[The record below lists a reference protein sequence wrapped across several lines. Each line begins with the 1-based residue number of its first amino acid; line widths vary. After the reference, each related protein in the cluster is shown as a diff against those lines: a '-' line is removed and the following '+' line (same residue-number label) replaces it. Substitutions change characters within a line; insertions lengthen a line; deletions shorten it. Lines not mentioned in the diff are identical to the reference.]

1 MPSVIPLLKKVQT
14 MTAHFKAPSSKP
26 ILSVDGDEHLLC
38 RVCGDHN
45 VHIVAVEVLLGHWR
59 VFCLGDT
66 PFVTPIAEPDYRRRR
81 GSEISIWYSCENG
94 HFFSVSQ
101 TFYQGNIQVRTTNYP
116 PNVQIVPPQAE
127 LWRN

>member
-1 MPSVIPLLKKVQT
+1 MTGPFKVL
-14 MTAHFKAPSSKP
+14 AAFP
-26 ILSVDGDEHLLC
+26 ILTADRDEHLLC
-38 RVCGDHN
+38 RVCGGHN
-45 VHIVAVEVLLGHWR
+45 VHLVAVEVLLGHWR

-66 PFVTPIAEPDYRRRR
+66 PFVTPIAEPDYRR

-101 TFYQGNIQVRTTNYP
+101 TFDRGNTEVKATNYS